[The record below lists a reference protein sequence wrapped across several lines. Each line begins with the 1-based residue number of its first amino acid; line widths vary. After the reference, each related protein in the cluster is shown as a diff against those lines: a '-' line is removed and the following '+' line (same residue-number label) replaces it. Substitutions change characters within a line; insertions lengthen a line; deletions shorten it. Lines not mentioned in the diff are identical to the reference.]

1 MQLYDRHKELEKVLE
16 RRRLE
21 LAEQDSRYKDLFG
34 RNEHYKTLQASHEE
48 EVRSLQDEIGKL
60 KEKCETLK
68 VYSLNSEQ

>member
-1 MQLYDRHKELEKVLE
+1 M
-16 RRRLE
+16 
-21 LAEQDSRYKDLFG
+21 AEQDSRYKDLFG